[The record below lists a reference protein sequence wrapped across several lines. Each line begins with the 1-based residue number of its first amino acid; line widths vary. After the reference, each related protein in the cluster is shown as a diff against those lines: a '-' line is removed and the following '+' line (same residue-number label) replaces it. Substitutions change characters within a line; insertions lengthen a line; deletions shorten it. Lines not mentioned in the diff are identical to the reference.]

1 MHGLTIKT
9 ELEVLKERLKTIVSD
24 IEWYYDLIVFKQIC
38 YNAQTIT
45 IAHIDLIQNLL
56 EEIQENNL
64 TKIQKTRAKII
75 LEPFQA
81 LTQIELLLKEAKD
94 LENSMSNQ

>member
-1 MHGLTIKT
+1 MPGLTIKT

-45 IAHIDLIQNLL
+45 RTHIDLIEDLL

-64 TKIQKTRAKII
+64 TEIQKNKS
-75 LEPFQA
+75 
-81 LTQIELLLKEAKD
+81 
-94 LENSMSNQ
+94 ENSLRTFSSTNTDRIAFKRR

>member
-1 MHGLTIKT
+1 MPGLTIKK

-38 YNAQTIT
+38 YKAQTIT
-45 IAHIDLIQNLL
+45 MVHIDL
-56 EEIQENNL
+56 IQENNL
-64 TKIQKTRAKII
+64 TEIQKTRAKIL

-81 LTQIELLLKEAKD
+81 LTQIESLLKEAKN
-94 LENSMSNQ
+94 LENSTTNQ